1 MKVNGNVGLQQ
12 SMRRMLSGAQKMQA
26 MQIRRIAS
34 GYRINSAGDDA
45 SGLAIGKRINAQI
58 TGLSTASMNAKDA
71 ISYIQTAEG
80 AMDQVHSITNRMTEL
95 ATRAS
100 NGLLSS
106 TERNMIQAE
115 YKQLSSEI
123 DRIGQSTD
131 FNGLKPFDG
140 SSQQMQVGATAGEQI
155 TPLRS
160 GWIRLT
166 CPPSAAL
173 RAHWTGSA
181 AQPTG
186 FPPSVQTSAQPKT
199 ALPARSTRL
208 TTPMKTFRPGFPGSW
223 TRILQKSRPTAASA
237 WRSMRPRSQ

>member
-1 MKVNGNVGLQQ
+1 M
-12 SMRRMLSGAQKMQA
+12 
-26 MQIRRIAS
+26 
-34 GYRINSAGDDA
+34 
-45 SGLAIGKRINAQI
+45 NAQ
-58 TGLSTASMNAKDA
+58 DA

-155 TPLRS
+155 TVEAGKL
-160 GWIRLT
+160 
-166 CPPSAAL
+166 SAASL
-173 RAHWTGSA
+173 GLDKVDLSSLSGAQSALDRISSATDRVSSQRANLGAT
-181 AQPTG
+181 
-186 FPPSVQTSAQPKT
+186 
-199 ALPARSTRL
+199 
-208 TTPMKTFRPGFPGSW
+208 
-223 TRILQKSRPTAASA
+223 
-237 WRSMRPRSQ
+237 